1 MDILL
6 ISENQQLHSKFKRVI
21 QGHNHWKFFYCHKFD
36 EITALQ
42 TKTPQL
48 LFLDDANATL
58 DATIAK
64 FLLSHQPV
72 LQLYAVTNSIDARKI
87 KNYLSC
93 GFATCISIEIPDNE
107 LLLKLIVAESNLPF
121 KRELHELRENYTQL
135 KNVQTQLV
143 QAEKLAGIGR
153 LAAGIAHEINN
164 PLGFVSGNIEVL
176 GKYIERYEAIL
187 DMVKNTDVLTDEACI
202 NTCREI
208 AAFWKDKK
216 VTRIRNDMRS
226 LFEDTKEGLDRIS
239 NIVTGLKNFS
249 RINQQNEKGLF
260 NLNEGIKTTLIVA
273 RNELKYHCEI
283 DFTAG
288 DIPAIYVNGGQINQ
302 VILNMLINAAHAVQA
317 KFPNDKGQ
325 ITIRTYEENETICCM
340 IQDNGCGMDETVIE
354 HIFEPFFTTKDVG
367 VGTGLGLG
375 IAYDIIYNRHCGK
388 IGVESKPGFGT
399 IFTIYL
405 PKTTEPEPSDDEI
418 NKK

>member
-1 MDILL
+1 MKIFLV
-6 ISENQQLHSKFKRVI
+6 SENQQLHTKFKRVV
-21 QGHNHWKFFYCHKFD
+21 QGYSHWKFFRCHKCD
-36 EITALQ
+36 EKDILK

-48 LFLDDANATL
+48 LFLDDATAAIDANA
-58 DATIAK
+58 AK
-64 FLLSHQPV
+64 IFPSHQPF
-72 LQLYAVTNSIDARKI
+72 LQLFAVVNRIDAKKI
-87 KNYLSC
+87 KTYLSY
-93 GFATCISIEIPDNE
+93 GFDTCISVEIPDNE
-107 LLLKLIVAESNLPF
+107 LLLKLIIAESNLPY
-121 KRELHELRENYTQL
+121 KRELHEIRENYTQL

-187 DMVKNTDVLTDEACI
+187 DLVKNADVFTDETCI
-202 NTCREI
+202 TTCQEI
-208 AAFWKDKK
+208 ANFWKAKK

-226 LFEDTKEGLDRIS
+226 LFEDTKEGLARIS
-239 NIVTGLKNFS
+239 NIVAGLKNFS

-260 NLNEGIKTTLIVA
+260 DLNEGVKTTLIVA

-288 DIPAIYVNGGQINQ
+288 ELPAIYVNGGQINQ
-302 VILNMLINAAHAVQA
+302 VILNMLINAAHAIEE
-317 KFPNDKGQ
+317 KFPNGKGR
-325 ITIRTYEENETICCM
+325 ITICTYEEDETVCCM

-354 HIFEPFFTTKDVG
+354 HIFEPFFTTKEIG

-375 IAYDIIYNRHCGK
+375 IAYDIIYNRHRGK
-388 IGVESKPGFGT
+388 IAVESKPGFGT
-399 IFTIYL
+399 KFTIYL
-405 PKTTEPEPSDDEI
+405 PKTIEPEPSDDEA
-418 NKK
+418 